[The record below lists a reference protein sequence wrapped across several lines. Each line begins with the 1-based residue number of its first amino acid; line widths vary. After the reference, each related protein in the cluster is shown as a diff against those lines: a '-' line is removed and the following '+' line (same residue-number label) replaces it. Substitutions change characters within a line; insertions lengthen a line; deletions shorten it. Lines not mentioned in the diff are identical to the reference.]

1 MKRFWVILITIFG
14 FFSFGL
20 QAQNARREVRL
31 GNKEYLNGEYQE
43 AELFYRKALED
54 PQNFKDEALFNLGN
68 ALYRQDNF
76 DAAGGSWAMAADLA
90 VEKNQKSQAF
100 YNLGNSLMSKQEF
113 EKAIQAYKESL
124 RKNPANEDARYNLEY
139 AKKMLKQQEQ
149 QNQEQQNQEQQ
160 NQEQQ
165 NQEQQNQEQQNQEQQ
180 NQEQQNQEQQNQEQ
194 QNQEQQNQEQ
204 QNQEQ
209 QISREDAE
217 RMLEALKQNEKETME
232 KLNEK
237 KVKATRVKI
246 EKDW

>member
-194 QNQEQQNQEQ
+194 QNQEQQ
-204 QNQEQ
+204 
-209 QISREDAE
+209 ISREDAE

>member
-180 NQEQQNQEQQNQEQ
+180 NQEQQNQEQQNKEQ
-194 QNQEQQNQEQ
+194 
-204 QNQEQ
+204 
-209 QISREDAE
+209 
-217 RMLEALKQNEKETME
+217 
-232 KLNEK
+232 
-237 KVKATRVKI
+237 
-246 EKDW
+246 

>member
-180 NQEQQNQEQQNQEQ
+180 
-194 QNQEQQNQEQ
+194 
-204 QNQEQ
+204 
-209 QISREDAE
+209 ISREDAE